1 MVDMNYC
8 SGVVKAMCCSGV
20 KLKPSRL
27 TPERQASSSVF
38 CNTSVM
44 LHALGLPVSGR
55 KKGEDDLS
63 MQGLEPELQRAH
75 SAMLVHQRRQRILG
89 GTGGRGS
96 QERYQIRLCKLV
108 NARFDMIIPTFRA
121 LSVFWEMINEYN
133 DSMLD
138 RCSSPTPAAR

>member
-1 MVDMNYC
+1 MADMKYC

-20 KLKPSRL
+20 KVGNLKPSRL

-38 CNTSVM
+38 RNTSVM

-63 MQGLEPELQRAH
+63 MQGLEPVLERAH

-89 GTGGRGS
+89 GGRWGV
-96 QERYQIRLCKLV
+96 RK
-108 NARFDMIIPTFRA
+108 PGA
-121 LSVFWEMINEYN
+121 LSNSIM
-133 DSMLD
+133 
-138 RCSSPTPAAR
+138 